1 VEVKNDIEKLV
12 ERLSGPETA
21 ENCIG
26 ALSCSEQIAA
36 AFLFNRMD
44 WLPSGYEHPLD
55 ALDRLGE
62 KWLALVLAYHR
73 EHSP

>member
-1 VEVKNDIEKLV
+1 MSDIERIV
-12 ERLSGPETA
+12 ERLSGSETA

-26 ALSCSEQIAA
+26 AMSCSEQIAA

-55 ALDRLGE
+55 ALVRLGE
-62 KWLALVLAYHR
+62 NWRTMVLEYHC
-73 EHSP
+73 HHGQ